1 MTTPIVYAGGKTK
14 LSRKIIPYIPP
25 HKNYL
30 ELFFGGGSIFFEK
43 KPSELET
50 INDINSNV
58 TTFFKV
64 LQDKNKFE
72 EFYRLANLTPYS
84 REFFYELRDGH
95 PENDIE
101 KAYRF
106 FVLSRQSFSGN
117 LKDWSFNVNCHYSVP
132 GVFQNTIKRLPQI
145 VDRLKNVQIE
155 NLDFKRCLKLY
166 DNEDCFIYAD
176 PPYIPESRRENSD
189 LYEYE
194 MTYEDHERLLSC
206 CLKAKGK
213 IMISGYNSDLYN
225 AELKDWRKKE
235 FKARCTIAV
244 KSKDQERTEV
254 IWMNYEYNPQPE
266 LF

>member
-1 MTTPIVYAGGKTK
+1 MTTPIVYVGGKTK

-43 KPSELET
+43 KPSEVET

-64 LQDKNKFE
+64 LQNKNKFE
-72 EFYRLANLTPYS
+72 DFYRLVNLTPYS
-84 REFFYELRDGH
+84 RELFYELRDGQ
-95 PENDIE
+95 PNNDIE

-106 FVLSRQSFSGN
+106 FVLSRQSFAGK
-117 LKDWSFNVNCHYSVP
+117 LKEWAFSVDAGKKKKILSFLK
-132 GVFQNTIKRLPQI
+132 TIKKLPQI
-145 VDRLKNVQIE
+145 VERLKNVQIE
-155 NLDFKRCLKLY
+155 NRDFERCLNLY

-176 PPYIPESRRENSD
+176 PPYIPESRRGKD

-206 CLKAKGK
+206 CLQVKGK

-225 AELKDWRKKE
+225 AELKGWRKKE
-235 FKARCTIAV
+235 FKTRCTIDM
-244 KSKDQERTEV
+244 KSNDQDRIEV
-254 IWMNYEYNPQPE
+254 IWMNYKDNLQPE